1 MSKVAEAFIHET
13 SHSAAGQFT
22 LGPKTYIRVMIESS
36 VNDGYFFVS
45 RLRLVEE
52 IFATT
57 FELMCWSRFQ
67 LYWRGELKLRESTKS
82 LNWGRGFAVL
92 RGGVSVFVYIYV
104 FLLQYIPNNYL
115 YNIGIFLLS

>member
-1 MSKVAEAFIHET
+1 ME
-13 SHSAAGQFT
+13 
-22 LGPKTYIRVMIESS
+22 LL
-36 VNDGYFFVS
+36 VNDDYFFVS

-104 FLLQYIPNNYL
+104 IMFVTAIRIKNV
-115 YNIGIFLLS
+115 IALSFGFFWVSGFSQGLA